1 MWGTCFSCHVIPAHY
16 AFDLDLNSCFV
27 LVHNVLSNFHFF
39 LKKNFVSSTLSAS
52 RRGMF
57 NVSIVARVTQHRCK
71 WCSTDSDVRT
81 GDPCLAETNLK
92 AANTSSTSTSTYSL
106 SASRCGMFNLWIVAR
121 VTQHRWRCPHWLRRQ
136 NCRPGPETD
145 LKAASTYLRW
155 KVHLGTYYMSDIQFW
170 FNLYNIIIRITFKL
184 LIWWG
189 GMYEDCVTKICKVND
204 DLFHRLQMFN
214 RCPSS
219 L

>member
-1 MWGTCFSCHVIPAHY
+1 MYCLTFTFSW
-16 AFDLDLNSCFV
+16 
-27 LVHNVLSNFHFF
+27 
-39 LKKNFVSSTLSAS
+39 KKNFVSSTLSAS

-121 VTQHRWRCPHWLRRQ
+121 VTQHRWRCCLPTDSDVRTADPGLRPIWKQ
-136 NCRPGPETD
+136 QV
-145 LKAASTYLRW
+145 LTYAGKYTLAR
-155 KVHLGTYYMSDIQFW
+155 
-170 FNLYNIIIRITFKL
+170 IICLTSSSGLICITL
-184 LIWWG
+184 
-189 GMYEDCVTKICKVND
+189 
-204 DLFHRLQMFN
+204 
-214 RCPSS
+214 
-219 L
+219 